1 MMLTVEFNDY
11 YFGHESLPECPC
23 YDKNLKERGC
33 RIEGVIVEYTI
44 LLLPS
49 TEQRSYLTPICLS
62 AIKLWYI
69 HYSSQQQN
77 PLVIRLELR
86 DGG

>member
-1 MMLTVEFNDY
+1 MPLEAVA
-11 YFGHESLPECPC
+11 
-23 YDKNLKERGC
+23 
-33 RIEGVIVEYTI
+33 VEYTM

-77 PLVIRLELR
+77 PL
-86 DGG
+86 